1 MTDNPKSSA
10 HQKCLRTA
18 AKSSGQGAMMD
29 VDCCSIRLSYF
40 HLSGRADLNRQPTVP
55 ITHNLRPAE
64 FTTDK
69 RRTGNTCS
77 TTELPRHLEPE
88 AGLEPA
94 TTRLGGDNPILRP
107 VETERQSG
115 KRLRRTQESNLQLRL
130 NGPEL

>member
-1 MTDNPKSSA
+1 
-10 HQKCLRTA
+10 
-18 AKSSGQGAMMD
+18 GAMVD

-40 HLSGRADLNRQPTVP
+40 YRSGRADLNHQPTVP

-64 FTTDK
+64 ITTDK

-77 TTELPRHLEPE
+77 TTELLRRVVPK

-107 VETERQSG
+107 VESASAPPKDGQETASMLLDG
-115 KRLRRTQESNLQLRL
+115 NRTRIFSFSQDALTQLSYPVR
-130 NGPEL
+130 